1 MAGHGGLVAGGVV
14 MKFDYQDFGAV
25 ASITITSTIFEF
37 RKHNRVVDTALFLVD
52 VSHRRTGSFFMKT
65 VIYGRS
71 TAVLRA
77 YKLVVREAAR

>member
-1 MAGHGGLVAGGVV
+1 
-14 MKFDYQDFGAV
+14 MKFKYEDKGVV

-37 RKHNRVVDTALFLVD
+37 RKHNRVVDKVLLLVD
-52 VSHRRTGSFFMKT
+52 VSPHRTGSFFMKT
-65 VIYGRS
+65 VLSGRS